1 MFDNVAIDN
10 VIPTDWLVDS
20 ENKVFCLHK
29 DIKITREDIQA
40 SCMAPFGLEQ
50 MSMSQTSTNISQS
63 DDTEKF
69 RLNSLSEYKA
79 IKECKKSKEPFYFM
93 RDTFI
98 SACNTLKS
106 LPNEYTIDFE
116 SEFSALHMRYKRIVF
131 QLNGDISKRKIV
143 SSCIADSRKRKSHGA
158 DNLKNKK

>member
-1 MFDNVAIDN
+1 
-10 VIPTDWLVDS
+10 
-20 ENKVFCLHK
+20 
-29 DIKITREDIQA
+29 
-40 SCMAPFGLEQ
+40 
-50 MSMSQTSTNISQS
+50 
-63 DDTEKF
+63 
-69 RLNSLSEYKA
+69 
-79 IKECKKSKEPFYFM
+79 M

-158 DNLKNKK
+158 DNFKNKKNSIVIYNITISLSSVMFLYFSL